1 VRILSRH
8 FLASYLKLFAVILFS
23 STIAI
28 TVIEMMLNFES
39 VLEHRNGRMGIATY
53 LLLRIPSY
61 YFRDLMPIACFA
73 AAPLSEIII
82 LANLLHRALR
92 G

>member
-1 VRILSRH
+1 
-8 FLASYLKLFAVILFS
+8 
-23 STIAI
+23 
-28 TVIEMMLNFES
+28 
-39 VLEHRNGRMGIATY
+39 MGIATY

-73 AAPLSEIII
+73 AAPLSEAII